1 MSVLFETW
9 TLQQELPEP
18 FARLVRENGGKRTII
33 NKGDCSA
40 YNTGKAKAATLHPAT
55 LRAILWNLD
64 LMESR
69 ISGAAGYQT
78 GNDGINFYCME
89 YEKPD
94 GRYAFIYNRKN
105 GKIKGLRRQNDDAG
119 PLPLASETES
129 NGDEYLALFAYL
141 SIIGTSPF

>member
-1 MSVLFETW
+1 
-9 TLQQELPEP
+9 
-18 FARLVRENGGKRTII
+18 
-33 NKGDCSA
+33 
-40 YNTGKAKAATLHPAT
+40 
-55 LRAILWNLD
+55 
-64 LMESR
+64 
-69 ISGAAGYQT
+69 
-78 GNDGINFYCME
+78 ME

-119 PLPLASETES
+119 PLPLVSETES